1 VTELGRLLKETRK
14 EKGLSLEEIHQLT
27 KIQKRYLEA
36 IEEGNLDALP
46 GHFYARAFAKSYAEA
61 VGLDPDIVME
71 KIRSEAT
78 PQPIEE
84 EQNPPLRR
92 GKPKVKAQI
101 PTARW
106 LSKALL
112 YLFAVLILF
121 VIYIAVSQYDK
132 NPGKN
137 VTKAPTTPIHTPEV
151 AGNVGK
157 QPGQAQPKVKPT
169 PAPTPKAPVTPTVS
183 FLNQQGNVYHYQIA
197 GANQIDITITGKEVC
212 WARVVKGGQ
221 NGIKVDEVTVQ
232 PNETKHWLITDA
244 KEAWIRMGNA
254 PGVVVKINGQV
265 VDTSKMARALQIIAV
280 GLKQ

>member
-1 VTELGRLLKETRK
+1 VTELGKLLKETRLAK
-14 EKGLSLEEIHQLT
+14 NLSLEEIHQAT

-71 KIRSEAT
+71 KVRTETT
-78 PQPIEE
+78 PLPIEE
-84 EQNPPLRR
+84 ENNNPPLRR

-112 YLFAVLILF
+112 YLFAALILF
-121 VIYIAVSQYDK
+121 VIYIAVSQFDK
-132 NPGKN
+132 NPSKN
-137 VTKAPTTPIHTPEV
+137 AAKAPTSPIHTPE
-151 AGNVGK
+151 AAK
-157 QPGQAQPKVKPT
+157 TGQAQPKTNPVKAA
-169 PAPTPKAPVTPTVS
+169 PAPKAPVTPTVS
-183 FLNQQGNVYHYQIA
+183 LTLLNQQGNIYHYALA
-197 GANQIDITITGKEVC
+197 GANQFDITITGKESC
-212 WARVVKGGQ
+212 WLRVVKGGQ
-221 NGIKVDEVTVQ
+221 NGTIVDEVTVQ

-244 KEAWIRMGNA
+244 KEAWVRMGNA
-254 PGVVVKINGQV
+254 PGVDVKINGQV
-265 VDTSKMARALQIIAV
+265 LDTSKMARALQIIAV